1 MANVDVA
8 ADAAI
13 ASHAPRD
20 AGFWRRALALL
31 IDLVIVGTT
40 VIFAYLLGITVFL
53 LDLVYALV
61 DPRVK
66 VGSGG

>member
-1 MANVDVA
+1 MANVDVP

-20 AGFWRRALALL
+20 AGFWKRALALL

-40 VIFAYLLGITVFL
+40 VSLLFL
-53 LDLVYALV
+53 VLATAIPSVGKLVTLEDWRAAN
-61 DPRVK
+61 RR
-66 VGSGG
+66 